1 MERCGDRQDTA
12 KKKVKKTERELTS
25 ALFLLRCFQMGLS
38 IADLDYLNV
47 GTIYDMMVESG
58 NDGYEYA
65 DIATQED
72 MDNF

>member
-1 MERCGDRQDTA
+1 MERSRTRQSTA

-25 ALFLLRCFQMGLS
+25 ALFLLRCTQMGLRIS
-38 IADLDYLNV
+38 DLDYLNV

-58 NDGYEYA
+58 NDGVEYA

-72 MDNF
+72 FDKF